1 MLGTRVADR
10 SFPSQTRID
19 DDTHPTIGDFDML
32 SFSRAAFLTGT
43 ICATLLAVGATTR
56 FVLPEARGAEPPQEE
71 KLAHPKYLGTKGCKL
86 CHIAPS
92 TGNQM
97 KVWSG
102 GPHAKAYKSLAS
114 EEAKK
119 LGAAKGIA
127 DPQKAPEC
135 LKCHVTG
142 YGEPAD
148 HFSDKFSMEEGVS
161 CESCHGPGEHYAK
174 KEVFEKG
181 KDEAVRLGL
190 IEPTEAVCK
199 KCHNEESPSYKPFN
213 FEEFSKKIAHPK
225 PKAEGK

>member
-1 MLGTRVADR
+1 MPSRV
-10 SFPSQTRID
+10 TVLNGLLIV
-19 DDTHPTIGDFDML
+19 
-32 SFSRAAFLTGT
+32 AAALT
-43 ICATLLAVGATTR
+43 LGATSR
-56 FVLPEARGAEPPQEE
+56 LLLPDARGAEEPAQEGE

-97 KVWSG
+97 KVWTN

-142 YGEPAD
+142 YGQPAE
-148 HFSDKFSMEEGVS
+148 HFSDKYSMEEGVS

-181 KDEAVRLGL
+181 KEEAIRLGL